1 MKQPI
6 PPLQETPEALK
17 RLLTAER
24 DAQRQ
29 QRLQALSRLQT
40 QQART
45 RRQVARLLGVRR
57 HTVGRWLAADK
68 TGGVPQML
76 TIAKAPGQGPLLSE
90 ARREALCR
98 RLAEPG
104 GFASYHAIWPWLRQ
118 EYGVPI
124 AYKTAPRVVRSTLR
138 ATRKVPR
145 NSPLKKPCTSP
156 KLSGAFFAS
165 AAGQAHRGPVATSTS
180 G

>member
-6 PPLQETPEALK
+6 PPIQETPEALK

-29 QRLQALSRLQT
+29 QRLQALYLLQT

-45 RRQVARLLGVRR
+45 RLHVARLLGVSRN
-57 HTVGRWLAADK
+57 TVGRWLAAYK

-76 TIAKAPGQGPLLSE
+76 TIAKAPGKVPLLSE
-90 ARREALCR
+90 AMREALCR

-104 GFASYHAIWPWLRQ
+104 GFASYHAIWQWLRQ

-124 AYKTAPRVVRSTLR
+124 AYKTVHRVVRYTLR
-138 ATRKVPR
+138 AKLKVPR
-145 NSPLKKPCTSP
+145 KSHIKKP
-156 KLSGAFFAS
+156 
-165 AAGQAHRGPVATSTS
+165 
-180 G
+180 